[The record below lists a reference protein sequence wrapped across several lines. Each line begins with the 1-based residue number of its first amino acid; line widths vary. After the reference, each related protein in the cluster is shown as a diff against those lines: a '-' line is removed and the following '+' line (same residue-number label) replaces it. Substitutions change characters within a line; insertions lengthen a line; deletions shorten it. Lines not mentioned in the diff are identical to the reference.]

1 MFSEIQI
8 KRAQEKGVLPPSDD
22 LIRQPGR
29 YDVKDLIGKVNQE
42 DDLRG
47 GVDIRKVF
55 EKGVN
60 SKNIIVRGTTQIVKY
75 VYDSGIILG
84 SALSNEKE
92 EGKK

>member
-29 YDVKDLIGKVNQE
+29 FDVRDLIGKVNE
-42 DDLRG
+42 EGNLKR
-47 GVDIRKVF
+47 I
-55 EKGVN
+55 N
-60 SKNIIVRGTTQIVKY
+60 NKNIVVRGATQIVKY

-84 SALSNEKE
+84 SALNNESD